1 MEDAAI
7 VALYWQRNEAAITE
21 TDRKYGRYCRRIAQN
36 ILASAED
43 AEECV
48 SDTWLSAW
56 NTMPPQRPSSL
67 PPFLGRIV
75 RNFSLSRWR
84 RTHAQKRGGGLDA
97 LLSELED
104 CLPAPGSVADTVE
117 TRALTGCIEGWLEGL
132 PKPDRLLFLRRYW
145 YGEPVNALAAQRGET
160 PNRTAKRLLAL
171 RRGLKKILEGEG
183 AAL

>member
-7 VALYWQRNEAAITE
+7 VALYWQRDEAAIAE
-21 TDRKYGRYCRRIAQN
+21 TDRKYGRYCRSIAQN
-36 ILASAED
+36 ILASPED

-56 NTMPPQRPSSL
+56 NAMPPQRPGSL

-75 RNFSLSRWR
+75 RNLSISRWR
-84 RTHAQKRGGGLDA
+84 RSHAQKRGGGLET

-104 CLPAPGSVADTVE
+104 CLPAPGSVADTAE
-117 TRALTGCIEGWLEGL
+117 ARALTGQIEGWLEGL

-145 YGEPVNALAAQRGET
+145 YGEPVRALAAQRGEA
-160 PNRTAKRLLAL
+160 PGRTAKRLLIL
-171 RRGLKKILEGEG
+171 RRGLKKRLEEEGEM
-183 AAL
+183 L